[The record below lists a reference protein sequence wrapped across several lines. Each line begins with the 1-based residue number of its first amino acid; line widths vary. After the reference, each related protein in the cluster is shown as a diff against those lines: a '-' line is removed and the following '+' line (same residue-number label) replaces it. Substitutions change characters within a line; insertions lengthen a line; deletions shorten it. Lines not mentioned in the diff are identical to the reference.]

1 MTVNSDFSLTY
12 ILQGARIGLCAL
24 YELLRMEFSRASQ
37 HFQRRS
43 NFRWFVLAHTADASK
58 RVRRRTVACDCPV
71 PSQARRLFDFCG
83 SVMQ

>member
-1 MTVNSDFSLTY
+1 MTVNSDLGSTY
-12 ILQGARIGLCAL
+12 ILQAARIGLCAL

-43 NFRWFVLAHTADASK
+43 NSRWFVFAHTADASN
-58 RVRRRTVACDCPV
+58 RVRARTVA
-71 PSQARRLFDFCG
+71 ARRFLDSCG